1 MKSSVSSI
9 LARRVTVTEVIA
21 AHAEHYQ
28 VDSLNDL
35 TARPIPAAEMRWG
48 GGAPAQGSA

>member
-21 AHAEHYQ
+21 AHAEQYQ

-35 TARPIPAAEMRWG
+35 TARPIPAAEKT
-48 GGAPAQGSA
+48 

>member
-9 LARRVTVTEVIA
+9 LIRRVTVTEVIA
-21 AHAEHYQ
+21 ARVGQFQ

-35 TARPIPAAEMRWG
+35 TARPIPAACGRWG
-48 GGAPAQGSA
+48 LFL

>member
-9 LARRVTVTEVIA
+9 LALRVTVTEVIA
-21 AHAEHYQ
+21 ARVGQFQ

-35 TARPIPAAEMRWG
+35 TARPIPAA
-48 GGAPAQGSA
+48 

>member
-9 LARRVTVTEVIA
+9 LVRRVTVTEVIA

-35 TARPIPAAEMRWG
+35 TARPIPAAKLKWG
-48 GGAPAQGSA
+48 AVTPAQGSA

>member
-9 LARRVTVTEVIA
+9 LIRRVTVTEVIA
-21 AHAEHYQ
+21 ARVGQFQ

-35 TARPIPAAEMRWG
+35 TARPIPRACGRWG
-48 GGAPAQGSA
+48 AFL

>member
-9 LARRVTVTEVIA
+9 LIRRVAVTEVIA
-21 AHAEHYQ
+21 VRVGQVQ

-35 TARPIPAAEMRWG
+35 TARPIPAA
-48 GGAPAQGSA
+48 PS

>member
-21 AHAEHYQ
+21 AHAEHYR

-35 TARPIPAAEMRWG
+35 TARPIPAAQVRWG
-48 GGAPAQGSA
+48 VLARAQGDA